1 MVGATLIVTRSVP
14 RCSLFGNVDV
24 FTGFSKQE
32 GARHCTMIPGGY
44 VYIVREAEPR
54 WTRAMADPHNVE
66 VTLGHDF
73 SFTFVSLNFSQ

>member
-1 MVGATLIVTRSVP
+1 M
-14 RCSLFGNVDV
+14 

-32 GARHCTMIPGGY
+32 GARHCTMIPGGC

-54 WTRAMADPHNVE
+54 WTRAMADSHNVE

-73 SFTFVSLNFSQ
+73 SFTFCLIEFQQVKADDN